1 MNYKENM
8 PIGKLSEHSENRKLF
23 KDIKDTNPAFWLEFL
38 DSIGK
43 YGIIEPLIVNK
54 NTMEI
59 RSGNQRYL
67 AALEKG
73 LETIPVLLIDP
84 EIDYE
89 VEIQKMIASN
99 VYRRTIDPFSMME
112 YIGRLRTPTGGQNP
126 PSKYE
131 IGKVVHKGK
140 KFVSAADIF
149 NAMPEEEQT
158 AIKEWF
164 KEKAEGEKAKTEG
177 ELIAQI
183 RSLQENGLESENELK
198 EARESLKS
206 LEKELDTLSGNFSES
221 KKELEEIRATATY
234 EELQERE
241 ADLEKLRE
249 ERAKL
254 KNKIK
259 EMKGTPDLNVLLIDC
274 VSKQLQVNSVLKEVL
289 ANTASLNLAK
299 LKEFEEAI
307 KRTFEIIKSTKTK
320 DQSGQRKKL
329 ND

>member
-1 MNYKENM
+1 
-8 PIGKLSEHSENRKLF
+8 
-23 KDIKDTNPAFWLEFL
+23 
-38 DSIGK
+38 
-43 YGIIEPLIVNK
+43 
-54 NTMEI
+54 
-59 RSGNQRYL
+59 
-67 AALEKG
+67 
-73 LETIPVLLIDP
+73 
-84 EIDYE
+84 
-89 VEIQKMIASN
+89 
-99 VYRRTIDPFSMME
+99 
-112 YIGRLRTPTGGQNP
+112 
-126 PSKYE
+126 
-131 IGKVVHKGK
+131 
-140 KFVSAADIF
+140 
-149 NAMPEEEQT
+149 MPEEEQA